1 MHSICPNDSAGVE
14 AGEGGGKEEEAIV
27 VGAMMA
33 GLLVADP
40 PAGGENGGD
49 ASAAPTTATTVAI
62 TMPRTGTRAT
72 TRMKMTLIG
81 SPFAGRSGVRGNESC
96 PEGAHEQG
104 GFGEDAVR
112 VQRSECL
119 RAGW

>member
-1 MHSICPNDSAGVE
+1 MGKTGGMHGRSGDR
-14 AGEGGGKEEEAIV
+14 
-27 VGAMMA
+27 
-33 GLLVADP
+33 DD
-40 PAGGENGGD
+40 GGD
-49 ASAAPTTATTVAI
+49 HDAEDRDESDDSDDDDDADTV
-62 TMPRTGTRAT
+62 
-72 TRMKMTLIG
+72 